1 MGACAPGT
9 RFARSAMTEWD
20 GAGGRGAA
28 PWAMMGPVTEHPDP
42 TLPAP
47 GSPADAPTAAAL
59 DAGAAPEAA
68 AGRRPRIA
76 HPWRWLLAGMALGIL
91 AFIAAATIPVPKV
104 IESPGRTW
112 NVLGTVQSEGRSTD
126 LISIS
131 GAETHGAQ
139 GALRMTTVAVSGCPG
154 YPVTALDVI
163 RAWLDPDEIVLD
175 RDQVCPESVT
185 AEQQHEVEQA
195 QMTSSQDAAV
205 TAALLETGLADSM
218 VLTVRGTSDERGD
231 GVFAAGDV
239 IRSVTPVG
247 GTTTSPATYAQLQE
261 LMTTIA
267 PGTEVQVVVSRE
279 GQDVTLTMATLD
291 PGRDSGREGSLLGV
305 MLDVRANSDVSAT
318 FSLSDVGGPS
328 AGSMFA
334 LGIIDKITP
343 GDLTGG
349 KDIAGTGTISSDGTI
364 GPIGGIA
371 QKMAGAS
378 DAGSRY
384 FLAPA
389 GNCGDVLGHEPEGME
404 VYAVSNLHEAVQA
417 AEGIAADDT
426 SALTSCRTAA
436 TR

>member
-1 MGACAPGT
+1 MGACAPGA
-9 RFARSAMTEWD
+9 RFAGSAMTR

-28 PWAMMGPVTEHPDP
+28 PWVMMGPVTEHPVP
-42 TLPAP
+42 ALPAP
-47 GSPADAPTAAAL
+47 GAPANAPTAVAP

-68 AGRRPRIA
+68 AGGRPRIA
-76 HPWRWLLAGMALGIL
+76 HPWRWLLAWVALGIL

-112 NVLGTVQSEGRSTD
+112 NVLGTVQSEGQSTD
-126 LISIS
+126 LISVS
-131 GAETHGAQ
+131 GAETYHAQ

-163 RAWLDPDEIVLD
+163 HAWFDSDEVVLD

-185 AEQQHEVEQA
+185 AEQQHKVEQA

-205 TAALLETGLADSM
+205 TAALMETGLADSM
-218 VLTVRGTSDERGD
+218 VLTVRGTTQERGD
-231 GVFAAGDV
+231 GVFKAGDV
-239 IRSVTPVG
+239 IRTITPAG
-247 GTTTSPATYAQLQE
+247 GQTTTLTTYAQLQE
-261 LMTTIA
+261 LMTTIV
-267 PGTEVQVVVSRE
+267 PGAQVQVVVSRD
-279 GQDVTLTMATLD
+279 GRDITLAMTTLA

-305 MLDVRANSDVSAT
+305 MLDVRAKSDVNAT

-334 LGIIDKITP
+334 LGIVDKITP

-378 DAGSRY
+378 NAGSRY

-389 GNCGDVLGHEPEGME
+389 SNCGDVLGHEPEGME
-404 VYAVSNLHEAVQA
+404 VYAVSNLHEAVRA
-417 AEGIAADDT
+417 VEGIAADDA
-426 SALTSCRTAA
+426 SSLTTCQAVASR
-436 TR
+436 